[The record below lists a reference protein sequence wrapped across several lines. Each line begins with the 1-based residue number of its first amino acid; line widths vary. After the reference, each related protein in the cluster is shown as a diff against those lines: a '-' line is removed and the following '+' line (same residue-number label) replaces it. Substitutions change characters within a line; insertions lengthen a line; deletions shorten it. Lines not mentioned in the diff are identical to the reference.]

1 LVFIWA
7 DEPPPLTAEPRAR
20 RGEINFV
27 VDLVLFAG
35 PVIANGILQPKP
47 AVSGI
52 DGRRLKFDG
61 KLVIVESTTN
71 AVRAIASYARSECD
85 ERHTTRSCNSLT
97 AIVTI
102 IRSNRGMSKTK
113 PTKREKS
120 RNAVLHAQAI
130 TLSLHS
136 WRNPEAD
143 WQALAAPKAA
153 KVAPKAAKAAL
164 ESRKRSM
171 RLLPNPFG
179 G

>member
-1 LVFIWA
+1 
-7 DEPPPLTAEPRAR
+7 
-20 RGEINFV
+20 
-27 VDLVLFAG
+27 
-35 PVIANGILQPKP
+35 
-47 AVSGI
+47 
-52 DGRRLKFDG
+52 
-61 KLVIVESTTN
+61 
-71 AVRAIASYARSECD
+71 
-85 ERHTTRSCNSLT
+85 
-97 AIVTI
+97 
-102 IRSNRGMSKTK
+102 MSKTK

-143 WQALAAPKAA
+143 WKALAAPKAA
-153 KVAPKAAKAAL
+153 KAAPKAAKAAL